1 MKFIKLFGI
10 FVLTLVLLYVVGP
23 SPETPEYSNEL
34 PIIGT
39 PLADIEDSLVLFES
53 ENNVES
59 CAFTEIQWADSIR
72 QTSKVSYSGVGGIEG
87 KKNNKSIGNTGN
99 PSLSPSLLLNLPGPS
114 GFNNKGRCANAGQ
127 LHPNAS

>member
-72 QTSKVSYSGVGGIEG
+72 QTEYVFLYLHGFSATKHEG
-87 KKNNKSIGNTGN
+87 DSLRYLPPETFLSMNAVYNRIIGSRYNGTGYN
-99 PSLSPSLLLNLPGPS
+99 
-114 GFNNKGRCANAGQ
+114 
-127 LHPNAS
+127 